1 MPQKHQKNSEIF
13 GCLSKDDKVMFLDE
27 LLQATDRSISEG
39 SFDAINLCIENWK
52 DTVEL
57 LSIPGL
63 KDRAWAQFTKLK
75 EAGCIS

>member
-1 MPQKHQKNSEIF
+1 MPKKHQKSSEILRS
-13 GCLSKDDKVMFLDE
+13 LSNDDKVMFLSE
-27 LLQATDRSISEG
+27 LLQATDQSISEG
-39 SFDAINLCIENWK
+39 NFDAINLCIENWE

-75 EAGCIS
+75 KAGCIG

>member
-1 MPQKHQKNSEIF
+1 MKSKSALKQGIPTKKKIMNSQTKEEVEKL
-13 GCLSKDDKVMFLDE
+13 LSDFLG
-27 LLQATDRSISEG
+27 SER
-39 SFDAINLCIENWK
+39 W